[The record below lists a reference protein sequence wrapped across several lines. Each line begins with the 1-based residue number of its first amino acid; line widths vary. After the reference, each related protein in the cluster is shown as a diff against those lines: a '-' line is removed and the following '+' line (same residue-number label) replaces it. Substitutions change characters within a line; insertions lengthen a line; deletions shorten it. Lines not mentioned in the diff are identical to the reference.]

1 MLTSSLGLVR
11 VDKAPALVS
20 LARRESSDLSKLGI
34 KLDLPLD
41 DNKNSN
47 CCLDRAMCEFEDEMR
62 NLSPS
67 GGKVSSLVS
76 QASTLLNHKIRDRG
90 FSASE
95 IHFSRDSDDN
105 QNLVLDD
112 LKLQAKKISRR
123 LYNHP
128 SAARSR
134 APKGILNSPPDV
146 ENGDIIFVKTHG
158 SKHQLREPHIVIS
171 SSDQTA
177 VIRKAMHSNS
187 HDDKPLSFAPQI

>member
-34 KLDLPLD
+34 
-41 DNKNSN
+41 N
-47 CCLDRAMCEFEDEMR
+47 CCLDRGMCEFEDEMR

-158 SKHQLREPHIVIS
+158 SKHES
-171 SSDQTA
+171 SIPFSILFTP
-177 VIRKAMHSNS
+177 ST
-187 HDDKPLSFAPQI
+187 P

>member
-47 CCLDRAMCEFEDEMR
+47 CCLDCLDRAMCEFEDEMR

-158 SKHQLREPHIVIS
+158 SKHES
-171 SSDQTA
+171 S
-177 VIRKAMHSNS
+177 IPFSNLFTPS
-187 HDDKPLSFAPQI
+187 TP